1 MKSVKFG
8 KSGMRVSEI
17 SLGAMTF
24 GRETSE
30 KDSFTMMDIFVE
42 AGGNFID
49 TANVYSLGRSEEIVG
64 KWLQGRDR
72 HSLVIASKARFPMG
86 DGPNDAGVSRKAL
99 VNEVEA
105 SLRRLKTDFID
116 LYQVHAWDGLT
127 PLEET
132 LSTLDQLV
140 REGKICYA
148 GVSNYCG
155 WQLQKALDICRANS
169 WSPYISLQAKY
180 NLLVRDLEW
189 ELVPLCLEE
198 GLAIMAW
205 SPLLGGWLSGRYKR
219 GMKFPPS
226 GTRVEKAEK
235 EGWFESWTNYNRES
249 TWQVIDELEAVARET
264 GMSMARVAINWT
276 LNRPGI
282 TTPVIGVR
290 NIEHLKDNLAGA
302 EFRLDDLYV
311 ERLNKA
317 SETRKP
323 YPYDFL
329 EMAGMRR

>member
-1 MKSVKFG
+1 MVARPGQAF
-8 KSGMRVSEI
+8 SGDCFP
-17 SLGAMTF
+17 T
-24 GRETSE
+24 
-30 KDSFTMMDIFVE
+30 
-42 AGGNFID
+42 
-49 TANVYSLGRSEEIVG
+49 
-64 KWLQGRDR
+64 
-72 HSLVIASKARFPMG
+72 ARFPMG

-140 REGKICYA
+140 REREDMLCRGFHITVDGSCRRLLIYA
-148 GVSNYCG
+148 VPIPGV
-155 WQLQKALDICRANS
+155 
-169 WSPYISLQAKY
+169 PYISLQAKY

-249 TWQVIDELEAVARET
+249 TWQVIDELEAVAR
-264 GMSMARVAINWT
+264 G
-276 LNRPGI
+276 NRHEYGQ
-282 TTPVIGVR
+282 GG
-290 NIEHLKDNLAGA
+290 D
-302 EFRLDDLYV
+302 
-311 ERLNKA
+311 
-317 SETRKP
+317 
-323 YPYDFL
+323 
-329 EMAGMRR
+329 